1 MRKLILI
8 PMVAIFVA
16 IVLMVSCKPSAKEE
30 QAQEKVNEAKVEL
43 AIAKEEA
50 NQEEWQN
57 FKNDMDATIDRNDA
71 RIEELKLEMKNSGES
86 ANTEY
91 NRRINVLRDKNDT
104 LKVRM
109 KSYKNDANS
118 DWKSFKSE
126 FNHDMDELGKALK
139 DFTVKNKK

>member
-1 MRKLILI
+1 
-8 PMVAIFVA
+8 MVAIFVA